1 MNTKHIKKT
10 LTLQY
15 SQHTCGLACLT
26 SIVKFHG
33 GTVNQEQLLELSG
46 TTLQGTSLFGLF
58 ETAENL
64 GFNVDGYEADLENLK
79 KIETPVIL
87 HVTKNGNIEHYI
99 VCYGFHKKFMIGDPE
114 WGVTQYSEEELDAIW
129 QSKTMLVLNPNDNF
143 LHINAEKKKKQK
155 QILALSKPDIPIQ
168 IISTIIGV
176 IAAVLGIPV
185 VIFLGKIIDK
195 LLPAHNINAII
206 WGSLTMSV
214 LLIARAG
221 LLYMRSLLN
230 AGQSKDFGN
239 RIFHYFFHK
248 ILYLPKSFFCA
259 TNSSEL
265 TVRINDIERIQKTIL
280 GITNNLIIDAITI
293 MSFVCTMFFYSWIT
307 AILILASIPLF
318 LVLVHV
324 FKEKI
329 CTHQQY
335 LLYGNAVNESKFSN
349 TLHNVDE
356 VKIFNRYEEFH
367 SDVTDIYAT
376 HQDRK
381 YNLTVIGDQFSFFC
395 KLIGVILAFSILAL
409 SSVLVLHGKLQTG
422 EFITILILTMVI
434 IPALYRLTFANI
446 QFHRQYE
453 KLPFRLCFQ

>member
-176 IAAVLGIPV
+176 IAAVLGIP
-185 VIFLGKIIDK
+185 D
-195 LLPAHNINAII
+195 
-206 WGSLTMSV
+206 
-214 LLIARAG
+214 R
-221 LLYMRSLLN
+221 
-230 AGQSKDFGN
+230 
-239 RIFHYFFHK
+239 
-248 ILYLPKSFFCA
+248 KS
-259 TNSSEL
+259 TRLNSS
-265 TVRINDIERIQKTIL
+265 
-280 GITNNLIIDAITI
+280 
-293 MSFVCTMFFYSWIT
+293 
-307 AILILASIPLF
+307 
-318 LVLVHV
+318 H
-324 FKEKI
+324 
-329 CTHQQY
+329 
-335 LLYGNAVNESKFSN
+335 
-349 TLHNVDE
+349 
-356 VKIFNRYEEFH
+356 
-367 SDVTDIYAT
+367 
-376 HQDRK
+376 
-381 YNLTVIGDQFSFFC
+381 
-395 KLIGVILAFSILAL
+395 
-409 SSVLVLHGKLQTG
+409 
-422 EFITILILTMVI
+422 
-434 IPALYRLTFANI
+434 ANI
-446 QFHRQYE
+446 S
-453 KLPFRLCFQ
+453 